1 MGQKS
6 DKAETARRVEEVLR
20 VRLDGAQFHD
30 IVQYGSEQGW
40 NVGERQIRKYIARAD
55 ALLVERQDKSRK
67 KVVARHLAQRTALY
81 ARAVNAAD
89 YRTALAVLADEAKL
103 RGLYPDREA
112 RELRKLAAAQT
123 ARIAE
128 LERQLH
134 AHAATEGAPDA
145 DPERGPVGPAS
156 GGTAGRA
163 GGTGGAVPLEPGA
176 ADGRRGDEPGPV
188 AGGAVGVHGPAG
200 ADAVLPAGG

>member
-40 NVGERQIRKYIARAD
+40 NVGARQIRKYIARAD

-67 KVVARHLAQRTALY
+67 QVVARHLAQRSALY

-103 RGLYPDREA
+103 RGLYPDREV
-112 RELRKLAAAQT
+112 RELVKLVAAQT
-123 ARIAE
+123 ARIEE
-128 LERQLH
+128 LERRRD
-134 AHAATEGAPDA
+134 AHATSTGAPDA
-145 DPERGPVGPAS
+145 DPERGPAGPAS
-156 GGTAGRA
+156 DGATGRA
-163 GGTGGAVPLEPGA
+163 GGAGGSVPVEPGA
-176 ADGRRGDEPGPV
+176 ADERRGDEPGPV
-188 AGGAVGVHGPAG
+188 AGGAVGVHGTAS
-200 ADAVLPAGG
+200 ADAVLPTGG